1 MSIPISA
8 ELPTTRPTT
17 AQDWIW
23 LLRLAAVTLALS
35 AVLQQL
41 AGRFFGPSLVV
52 VAVVMTAG
60 AVLARTSPRA
70 VAATLGAVALLNL
83 LLHAF
88 MFAILVEGVGM
99 GVVYSLNLLD
109 VLASV
114 LLLAASIPVFRRRH
128 SQGSATPGRSAAA
141 AGVVWVLATALTV
154 SLYLTRDTVE
164 PVTGEPVL
172 TSTGLRVDT
181 DRLVVEADP
190 TGTGS
195 FIFRNDDPLYPRS
208 FDVDALDLHVV
219 VAPRTSARIELPEG
233 EHEFH
238 DFVTMTDA
246 TSGTVVVR

>member
-1 MSIPISA
+1 MSISTST
-8 ELPTTRPTT
+8 ELPPTRLST
-17 AQDWIW
+17 ARDWIW
-23 LLRLAAVTLALS
+23 LLRLAAVALALS

-41 AGRFFGPSLVV
+41 VGRFFGPSLVV

-60 AVLARTSPRA
+60 VLLAHRSPRA
-70 VAATLGAVALLNL
+70 VAATLGAVAVLNL
-83 LLHAF
+83 VLHAF

-114 LLLAASIPVFRRRH
+114 LLLAASIPVLRR
-128 SQGSATPGRSAAA
+128 QAEATATPGRLAAA
-141 AGVVWVLATALTV
+141 AGVVWVLATVLTV

-164 PVTGEPVL
+164 PATGEPVL
-172 TSTGLRVDT
+172 ATTGLRVDT
-181 DRLVVEADP
+181 DRLVLEAD
-190 TGTGS
+190 TSGTAT
-195 FIFRNDDPLYPRS
+195 FVFRNEDPLYPRS
-208 FDVDALDLHVV
+208 FDIDALDVHVV
-219 VAPRTSARIELPEG
+219 VAPLTSARIELPEG

>member
-1 MSIPISA
+1 MSNSTSTK
-8 ELPTTRPTT
+8 LPPTRSTTTP
-17 AQDWIW
+17 DWIW
-23 LLRLAAVTLALS
+23 LLRVAALTLAVS

-41 AGRFFGPSLVV
+41 AGRFFGPSLVA
-52 VAVVMTAG
+52 VAVVMTGG
-60 AVLARTSPRA
+60 AVLARRSPRA
-70 VAATLGAVALLNL
+70 VAGTLGAVAVLNL
-83 LLHAF
+83 VLHAF

-114 LLLAASIPVFRRRH
+114 LLVAASVPVLRRRPT
-128 SQGSATPGRSAAA
+128 QGSATPGRCAAA
-141 AGVVWVLATALTV
+141 AGVVWLLATVLTV

-164 PVTGEPVL
+164 PAEGEPVL
-172 TSTGLRVDT
+172 TTTGLRVET
-181 DRLVVEADP
+181 DRLVVEADAA
-190 TGTGS
+190 GTGS
-195 FIFRNDDPLYPRS
+195 FVFRNEDPLYPRA

-219 VAPRTSARIELPEG
+219 VAPRTSVRIELPEG